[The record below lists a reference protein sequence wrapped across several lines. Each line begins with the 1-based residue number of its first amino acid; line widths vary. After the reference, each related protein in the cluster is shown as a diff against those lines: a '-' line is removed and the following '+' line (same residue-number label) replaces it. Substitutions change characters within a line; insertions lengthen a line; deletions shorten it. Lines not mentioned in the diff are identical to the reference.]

1 MNHLTIDSQKL
12 LKKILYENL
21 LFTEKATKA
30 TKATNTSRY
39 KTFIGIFH
47 FG

>member
-12 LKKILYENL
+12 LDFFLYENL

-30 TKATNTSRY
+30 TKATKTSRY